1 MFDNPKKELERLE
14 QQLLEAERS
23 EPEAEDGDF
32 SSEEIEDFFLRSA
45 GFDDDRQAPSMD
57 AGRYVPAPPKKGIGG
72 LVTAA
77 LLLALSV
84 IALAL
89 WGLGR
94 LL

>member
-14 QQLLEAERS
+14 RQLLDAERT
-23 EPEAEDGDF
+23 EPDADFEAF
-32 SSEEIEDFFLRSA
+32 SPEEADDFFCRSV
-45 GFDDDRQAPSMD
+45 GFDDDQEALSMD
-57 AGRYVPAPPKKGIGG
+57 ADRYVPAPAKKGIGG
-72 LVTAA
+72 LVTVA
-77 LLLALSV
+77 LLLAFSV